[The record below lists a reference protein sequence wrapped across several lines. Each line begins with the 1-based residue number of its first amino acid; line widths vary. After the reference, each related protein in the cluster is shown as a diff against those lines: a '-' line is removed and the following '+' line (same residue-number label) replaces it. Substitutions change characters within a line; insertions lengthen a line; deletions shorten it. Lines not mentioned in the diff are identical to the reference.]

1 MDVKKA
7 AVIGTLAIV
16 ALGVAG
22 YLFLRHSAEP
32 ETPPPAPVP
41 APPAKPADAPL
52 PPPAVSDTR
61 LRADFSSVSPKLGPW
76 LEQHDLL
83 DRAASSVDAVAR
95 DESPRKQLDFLA
107 PKSRFTSSKGHV
119 DPKSFTRYDGVAD
132 VITSMDSAK
141 LVAAIRTA
149 HPLLE
154 SAYHRIADP
163 NRSFEDAL
171 RAALQRIA
179 DAPVVEGE
187 FAVTPHGAVDLFAD
201 EKLEVLGP
209 VEKHLLRMGPRN
221 QKLIQAKA
229 REVLAALRQ

>member
-1 MDVKKA
+1 MNVKKA
-7 AVIGTLAIV
+7 AVVGTLVIV

-22 YLFLRHSAEP
+22 YLFLRHSAQP
-32 ETPPPAPVP
+32 ETPAPAPVP
-41 APPAKPADAPL
+41 AAPARPVDAPL
-52 PPPAVSDTR
+52 PPPAVSDTS
-61 LRADFSSVSPKLGPW
+61 LRTDFSSVSPKLEPW
-76 LEQHDLL
+76 LQQHDLL
-83 DRAASSVDAVAR
+83 DRAASAVDAVAR

-107 PKSRFTSSKGHV
+107 PTSRFASSKGHV
-119 DPKSFTRYDGVAD
+119 DPKSFARYDGVAD
-132 VITSMDSAK
+132 VIGSFDAQK

-163 NRSFEDAL
+163 NRSFDDAA

-187 FAVTPHGAVDLFAD
+187 FATTPHGAIDLFAD

-221 QKLIQAKA
+221 QKIIQAKA
-229 REVLAALRQ
+229 REVLAAFR